1 MTIKSDFL
9 TAQINAVV
17 DILENEVDVD
27 SLIAIYNFYAEENSY
42 SRIFPMEELDD
53 RVSPTESVSET
64 LRMFDEN
71 FNLNHDYFIGD
82 YKIASGEGRELVE
95 DEVDYKSLAK
105 YLIEEGDPE
114 DFLEDYEDQLRE
126 SFIQASKKSS
136 VANELF
142 EEWEEWLNDNLYD
155 PELRD
160 NEWVDLF
167 DSLWDSFEEYLWA
180 KDANE

>member
-1 MTIKSDFL
+1 MTIKSDFS
-9 TAQINAVV
+9 TAQINTVV
-17 DILENEVDVD
+17 DILKDEMNDDAIV
-27 SLIAIYNFYAEENSY
+27 AIYNLYAERNHY
-42 SRIFPMEELDD
+42 SRILPMGELDEWF
-53 RVSPTESVSET
+53 SPAETVSET
-64 LRMFDEN
+64 LREFSNFD
-71 FNLNHDYFIGD
+71 LYHDYFIVGCE
-82 YKIASGEGRELVE
+82 IVSGKGRELVE

-126 SFIQASKKSS
+126 SFIQASKKGS
-136 VANELF
+136 VPNELF

-155 PELRD
+155 PELRS

>member
-1 MTIKSDFL
+1 MTIKADFS
-9 TAQINAVV
+9 TAQINTVV
-17 DILENEVDVD
+17 DILKDEMNDDAIV
-27 SLIAIYNFYAEENSY
+27 AIYNLYAESNNY
-42 SRIFPMEELDD
+42 SHIFPMEELDELF
-53 RVSPTESVSET
+53 SPVESVSET
-64 LRMFDEN
+64 LRKFSNFD
-71 FNLNHDYFIGD
+71 LYHDYFIVG
-82 YKIASGEGRELVE
+82 YEIVSGKGRVLVE
-95 DEVDYKSLAK
+95 DEVDYKTLAE

-126 SFIQASKKSS
+126 SFIQASKKGS
-136 VANELF
+136 VSNDLF

-155 PELRD
+155 SELRD

>member
-17 DILENEVDVD
+17 DILQNEMDDDAIV
-27 SLIAIYNFYAEENSY
+27 AIYNHYAESMNY
-42 SRIFPMEELDD
+42 SRIIPMGELDD
-53 RVSPTESVSET
+53 MVSPTESVSET
-64 LRMFDEN
+64 LRRFDED
-71 FNLNHDYFIGD
+71 FNLNHDYFIGG
-82 YKIASGEGRELVE
+82 YKIASGTGRELVKG
-95 DEVDYKSLAK
+95 EVDYESLAK

-126 SFIQASKKSS
+126 SFIQASKKGS
-136 VANELF
+136 VSNDLF

-155 PELRD
+155 SELRD
-160 NEWVDLF
+160 NEWIDLF
-167 DSLWDSFEEYLWA
+167 DSLWESFEEFLWA

>member
-1 MTIKSDFL
+1 MTIKADFS
-9 TAQINAVV
+9 TAQINTVV
-17 DILENEVDVD
+17 DILKDEMNDDAIV
-27 SLIAIYNFYAEENSY
+27 AIYNLYAESNNY
-42 SRIFPMEELDD
+42 SRIFPMGELDD
-53 RVSPTESVSET
+53 MVSPTKSVSET
-64 LRMFDEN
+64 LRRFDED
-71 FNLNHDYFIGD
+71 FNLNHDYFVGG

-95 DEVDYKSLAK
+95 DEVDYKTLAE

-114 DFLEDYEDQLRE
+114 DFLEKHEDQLRE
-126 SFIQASKKSS
+126 SFIKASKKS

-167 DSLWDSFEEYLWA
+167 DSLWDSFEEFLWA